1 MITAEEVMKLGERFW
16 ELVRTHA
23 PVEEIEPF
31 FINPFIL
38 IPDGQ
43 LMSLEAH
50 QAMHLDFKDETHQWR
65 EMSVVP
71 ICEDPERVRATGS
84 VAWEASFSDGRPGRI
99 RSVVEETWV
108 IERGSDDGLRW
119 VFYWSSSIDLA
130 EGSASFDP

>member
-1 MITAEEVMKLGERFW
+1 MIATEEVMELGARFR

-23 PVEEIEPF
+23 PVEDIEPF
-31 FINPFIL
+31 FIDSFIL

-50 QAMHLDFKDETHQWR
+50 QAMHLDFVDETHHWR

-84 VAWEASFSDGRPGRI
+84 VAWEASFRDGRPGRI

-108 IERGSDDGLRW
+108 IERGSDGDLRW
-119 VFYWSSSIDLA
+119 VLYWSNSIDLA

>member
-1 MITAEEVMKLGERFW
+1 MITADEVMDLGERFW

-23 PVEEIEPF
+23 PVEAVEPF

-43 LMSLEAH
+43 LMSLGAH
-50 QAMHLDFKDETHQWR
+50 QAMHLDFRDETHEWR
-65 EMSVVP
+65 DMTVVP
-71 ICEDPERVRATGS
+71 ICHQPDRVRADGS

-99 RSVVEETWV
+99 KSVVGETWV
-108 IERGSDDGLRW
+108 IERGSDGVLRW
-119 VFYWSSSIDLA
+119 SFYWSSSIELA